1 MKSARID
8 VILKPIQTFFRNESI
23 AGALL
28 FFFAAAALVWAN
40 SPWKDIY
47 FQIWEHHFSIRF
59 ADFEVSKS
67 LHHWINDGLM
77 AIFFF
82 VVGLE
87 LKREIIGGELSTF
100 KKAALPIG
108 AAVGGMLVPALIYA
122 LFNHGTPAAKG
133 WGVPMA
139 TDIAFALG
147 VLVLLGKRVPSSI
160 KIFLTAL
167 AIADDLGAVTTI
179 ALFYTSDISF
189 ANLAVGAFFL
199 AALIIANVLGVR
211 STRFYAVVG
220 VGGLWL
226 AFLLSG
232 VHATIAGVLGAF
244 AIPARTL
251 IDEADFTNTLKKY
264 TARFEK
270 APANKVSLVTP
281 EQLHIIQAIKL
292 TSEDAET
299 PLQRIEHA
307 LHPWVSFLIVPLFA
321 FANAGIELSANLF
334 TSLSPVTT
342 GIVLGLVLGKFIG
355 ISGFSFL
362 LVKAKVAELPA
373 GFTWHH
379 IIGVSIVAGMGFT
392 MSLFISSLAFGENGM
407 LVHAKLG
414 VIVASVLAAAI
425 GYAYLYVLG
434 KRSSSPRE

>member
-28 FFFAAAALVWAN
+28 FFCAAAALMWAN
-40 SPWKDIY
+40 SPWKEVY
-47 FQIWEHHFSIRF
+47 FHIWEYPFAIRF

-77 AIFFF
+77 AVFFF

-100 KKAALPIG
+100 KKAALPV
-108 AAVGGMLVPALIYA
+108 AAALGGMAIPALIYA
-122 LFNHGTPAAKG
+122 FFNHDTPAAKG
-133 WGVPMA
+133 WGIPMA

-147 VLVLLGKRVPSSI
+147 VLVLLGKRVPASL

-199 AALIIANVLGVR
+199 ATLIIANVLGVR
-211 STRFYAVVG
+211 STHFYAVVG
-220 VGGLWL
+220 IGGLWL

-251 IDEADFTNTLKKY
+251 INEADFTDTLKKY
-264 TARFEK
+264 TERFEK
-270 APANKVSLVTP
+270 APANKISLVTP

-321 FANAGIELSANLF
+321 FANAGLELSADLF
-334 TSLSPVTT
+334 ASFNPVTT
-342 GIVLGLVLGKFIG
+342 GIVLGLVVGKFIG
-355 ISGFSFL
+355 ITGFSFL
-362 LVKAKVAELPA
+362 FVKLKVAELPA
-373 GFTWHH
+373 GLTWHH
-379 IIGVSIVAGMGFT
+379 VIGVSIVAGMGFT
-392 MSLFISSLAFGENGM
+392 MSLFIASLAFGENGM

-414 VIVASVLAAAI
+414 IIIASVLAAAA
-425 GYAYLYVLG
+425 GYTYLRFLG
-434 KRSSSPRE
+434 SKSNTGKA